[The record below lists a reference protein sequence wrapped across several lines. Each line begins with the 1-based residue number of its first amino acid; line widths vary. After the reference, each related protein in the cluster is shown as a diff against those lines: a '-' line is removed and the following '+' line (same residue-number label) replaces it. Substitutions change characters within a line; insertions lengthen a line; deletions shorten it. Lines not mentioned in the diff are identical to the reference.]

1 MTDQYGAGTCN
12 NIPKFVVM
20 LNSGGVKNEIQFFNA
35 HDRHVW
41 SHNGNTKILFVL
53 HAIYKG

>member
-35 HDRHVW
+35 HDRHV
-41 SHNGNTKILFVL
+41 
-53 HAIYKG
+53 